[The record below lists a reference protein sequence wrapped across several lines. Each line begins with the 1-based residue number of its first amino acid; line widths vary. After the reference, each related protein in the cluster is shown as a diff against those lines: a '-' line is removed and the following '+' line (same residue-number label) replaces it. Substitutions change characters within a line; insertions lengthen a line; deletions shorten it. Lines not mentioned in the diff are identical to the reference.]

1 MAFESGIVAYD
12 GVMSATV
19 YEGPAFTTATP
30 NNIVRTSQDWGVRVQ
45 WTMTGANRPLIEAL
59 SPTAE
64 FRLFVFL
71 ERIGPG
77 AGVPLPTPAAI
88 ENILGGAVVG
98 ADRNYT
104 RDLQFPAG
112 SVSDG
117 TYHLTTMVQLYN
129 GPAPVGTPQAA
140 AGFIELPM
148 VLFFTP

>member
-1 MAFESGIVAYD
+1 MAFESGILAYE
-12 GVMSATV
+12 GVMAATV
-19 YEGPAFTTATP
+19 YEGSAFVTATP

-45 WTMTGANRPLIEAL
+45 WTISGANRPLVEAL
-59 SPTAE
+59 APAAE

-77 AGVPLPTPAAI
+77 AGVPLPAPAAI
-88 ENILGGAVVG
+88 ENITAGAIVG
-98 ADRNYT
+98 SDRTYT
-104 RDLQFPAG
+104 RDLQFTAG

-117 TYHLTTMVQLYN
+117 TYHLTAMVQLYN
-129 GPAPVGTPQAA
+129 NPAPVGTPQAA